1 MVIGSLSNISS
12 FLLTVDPTNLRFPY
26 HVAVD
31 FEVPDKSMAVQN
43 CTKISIGDDILI
55 KQMAKI
61 GLGKFFEKIIP
72 ISKCC
77 LGLKLQSYFHR
88 NFYLLYVKY
97 WNIFPTMDGS
107 GDINYYFWSCQIN
120 LYLLNLNN
128 TGWRLYL
135 DFPIKVPNRTL
146 WKFALTG

>member
-1 MVIGSLSNISS
+1 MLLFSFETHLSTRLSI
-12 FLLTVDPTNLRFPY
+12 DPTNLRFPY

-77 LGLKLQSYFHR
+77 LELKLQSYFHR
-88 NFYLLYVKY
+88 NFYLLYGKY

-128 TGWRLYL
+128 TGLRIYL
-135 DFPIKVPNRTL
+135 DFHIKVPYRTL